1 MNISLLWRGAGSD
14 YLEID
19 CSINSAFGSYP
30 PEIVVGNAGNE
41 KCELENDIWK
51 IFGELVRIYS
61 YLAYRPTPPALNP
74 TPWLEAAS

>member
-19 CSINSAFGSYP
+19 WSINSALGSDP
-30 PEIVVGNAGNE
+30 CEIVVGNAGNE
-41 KCELENDIWK
+41 CELENDIWR
-51 IFGELVRIYS
+51 IFGELDRISS

-74 TPWLEAAS
+74 TPWLGAAS